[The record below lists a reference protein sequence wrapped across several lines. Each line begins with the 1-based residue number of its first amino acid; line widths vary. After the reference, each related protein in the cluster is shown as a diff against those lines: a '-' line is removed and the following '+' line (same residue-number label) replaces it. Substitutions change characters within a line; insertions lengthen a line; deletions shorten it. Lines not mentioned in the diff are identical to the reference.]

1 MDSNDNKIY
10 CMIMNQMKMMAIQ
23 EIQEWNKK
31 SKLQFF
37 KNILIYGEL
46 KKSLNLT
53 LVVKFITS
61 QKIKV
66 NLV

>member
-1 MDSNDNKIY
+1 MFLQYNINLKKI
-10 CMIMNQMKMMAIQ
+10 
-23 EIQEWNKK
+23 
-31 SKLQFF
+31 LV
-37 KNILIYGEL
+37 YGEL

-66 NLV
+66 NPIWFDFQNLS